1 MIIASAFIAM
11 FAGIG
16 FSLGGLFFWENI
28 FGQGRKCFRLQAE
41 FMHEI
46 FSKTVEF
53 LYMMFFCGHMYIY
66 LNIYIYRFFKK
77 MYSTLSSKKDSDLLN
92 IFKID
97 LRT

>member
-16 FSLGGLFFWENI
+16 FSLGGLFFWENK

-66 LNIYIYRFFKK
+66 IFID
-77 MYSTLSSKKDSDLLN
+77 SSKKCILLFLQKRIRICKYIQN
-92 IFKID
+92 
-97 LRT
+97 